1 LKNNEDWRYKN
12 AGLMALSQV
21 GEYLEDVKTISPMIP
36 TVVEHLTHPV
46 PKIRFAALHC
56 IG

>member
-1 LKNNEDWRYKN
+1 
-12 AGLMALSQV
+12 MALSQV
-21 GEYLEDVKTISPMIP
+21 GEYLDDIKKIEPMIP
-36 TVVEHLTHPV
+36 VILEHLQHPV